1 MIRHLLLDLDN
12 TLYPASGGMNEGI
25 TNRMMNFI
33 ASFLD
38 VPLETAI
45 KIRKQALPKY
55 GTSLEWL
62 KEEHNLTDEQTY
74 FDTVHPPSELEELQ
88 KDPQLREFLLSLNLP
103 LTLLTNAPTSHAIR
117 VLDFFN
123 IRDIF
128 SGVYDL
134 NYHNGVGKPHPQT
147 FKTTLK
153 AAGYTVEE
161 TLFVDDHPKYVRGY
175 KAIGGKAVI
184 VDEKGT
190 FKDMAKS
197 EGFGHIRTI
206 YELKAVLANY

>member
-1 MIRHLLLDLDN
+1 MIRHVLLDLDN
-12 TLYPASGGMNEGI
+12 TLYPASGGMHEGI

-45 KIRKQALPKY
+45 KIRKEALPKY

-74 FDTVHPPSELEELQ
+74 FDTVHPPNELEELQ
-88 KDPQLREFLLSLNLP
+88 KDPQLREYLLSLNLP
-103 LTLLTNAPTSHAIR
+103 LTLLTNAPTSHANR

-128 SGVYDL
+128 TGIYDL
-134 NYHNGVGKPHPQT
+134 NYHKGVGKPHPRT
-147 FKTTLK
+147 FKTTLE
-153 AAGYTVEE
+153 ASGFTVEE

-175 KAIGGKAVI
+175 KEIGGKSVI

-190 FKDMAKS
+190 LAEMAKS

>member
-1 MIRHLLLDLDN
+1 MIHHLLLDLDN

-25 TNRMMNFI
+25 KNRMMNFI
-33 ASFLD
+33 ASFLN

-45 KIRKQALPKY
+45 QMRKEALPRY

-62 KEEHNLTDEQTY
+62 KGEHNLTDDQNY
-74 FDTVHPPSELEELQ
+74 FDSIHPPNEIEELQ
-88 KDPQLREFLLSLNLP
+88 KDPELRAFLLSLNLP
-103 LTLLTNAPTSHAIR
+103 LTLLTNSPTSHAIR

-128 SGVYDL
+128 SGIYDL
-134 NYHNGVGKPHPQT
+134 TYHNGVGKPNPQT
-147 FKTTLK
+147 FRNTLK
-153 AAGYTVEE
+153 AAGFTIEE

-175 KAIGGKAVI
+175 KEIGGTAVI
-184 VDEKGT
+184 VDEKDT
-190 FKDMAKS
+190 LKELAKS

-206 YELKAVLANY
+206 YELKSLLSKY